1 MKNLKEEFGNKLK
14 NLRKSKNY
22 TQEVFAEKID
32 LSQRQLIRIENGR
45 NFPSID
51 TINKMMQIL
60 DVDLGKLFDFKSEGK
75 RPLNTDE
82 MVTEFVDAADR
93 ELYNK
98 IIAKIKIIASNKK
111 KLKYLKLAIDALYS
125 KEALEELK
133 IFIKGMDINS

>member
-45 NFPSID
+45 NFPSTD
-51 TINKMMQIL
+51 TINKIMQIL
-60 DVDLGKLFDFKSEGK
+60 DIDLGKLFDFKSEGK
-75 RPLNTDE
+75 RPLNTEE
-82 MVTEFVDAADR
+82 MVNEFVDDSDR